1 MRIDFI
7 LTWKKVAAALVL
19 AGLLGLLVSWSGI
32 VSISAASGHLP
43 PTRWFLGWTM
53 ENAVK
58 RQSLLVEVPADL
70 DLADPA
76 LIRRAAGH
84 FATGCSPCHGA
95 PGVAQ
100 SPVVEGMTPRP
111 PRLEASI
118 GHWDDR
124 ELFWIVENG
133 IKYSGMPPWPA
144 QRRDDEVWAQ
154 VAFLRALP
162 YMSGETYA
170 EIALGGGIVEGT
182 LQTLGDGMVESALAD
197 CARCHGRDGLGRGS
211 EEADGAFPIIA
222 GQPKAYLYAT
232 LLAFREG
239 RRESGFMEPPARRYE
254 PAVLRTLA
262 AHYARQPRPPYAM
275 VAREDPAPA
284 DSGRGLLRRA
294 SVQDEAGH
302 LEGAGTVFGLAVPL
316 PAPGGPPGTR
326 RSLLELG
333 RRIALEGLRAR
344 KIPAC
349 ESCHGIGD
357 APHAIY
363 PYLAGQPEWYL
374 SRHLEL
380 WRDGHRGGTS
390 YAHVMSEI
398 ARHMIP
404 EQIEAVS
411 AWYAERPEQD
421 R

>member
-1 MRIDFI
+1 MRINFI
-7 LTWKKVAAALVL
+7 LAWKKVAAALVV
-19 AGLLGLLVSWSGI
+19 AGLVALLVSWSGI
-32 VSISAASGHLP
+32 VSISAASGHLA

-53 ENAVK
+53 ENAVR
-58 RQSLLVEVPADL
+58 RQSLLVEGPADL

-111 PRLEASI
+111 PRLEARI
-118 GHWDDR
+118 GRWDDR
-124 ELFWIVENG
+124 ELFWIVKNG

-162 YMSGETYA
+162 DMSGETYA
-170 EIALGGGIVEGT
+170 EIALGGDALEGT
-182 LQTLGDGMVESALAD
+182 LQTLRGGMVESALAD
-197 CARCHGRDGLGRGS
+197 CARCHGRDGLGPGS
-211 EEADGAFPIIA
+211 GEAEGAFPIIA
-222 GQPKAYLYAT
+222 GQPELYLYAT

-239 RRESGFMEPPARRYE
+239 RRESGLMEPPARRYE
-254 PAVLRTLA
+254 PAVLRELA

-275 VAREDPAPA
+275 AEREDPAPA
-284 DSGRGLLRRA
+284 DSGQGLLRTA

-302 LEGAGTVFGLAVPL
+302 LEGAGTVFGLGASHW
-316 PAPGGPPGTR
+316 R
-326 RSLLELG
+326 
-333 RRIALEGLRAR
+333 GLRSR
-344 KIPAC
+344 KIPSC
-349 ESCHGIGD
+349 ESCHGIGGT
-357 APHAIY
+357 PQAIY

-374 SRHLEL
+374 SQHLEF

-398 ARHMIP
+398 ARHMTP

-411 AWYAERPEQD
+411 AWCAQWPEQD